1 MRLMVRR
8 IKRSAR
14 RVLTERRGFTLVEM
28 LIVLAIIGV
37 LAAIAVPNLAGMTKA
52 AKERACDANCKTLE
66 AAAGM
71 YYVEEDKWP
80 VGEDTETLDQK
91 LLTGKGYLEKE
102 VTCPVN
108 DAAKYSIDN
117 NGKVTCDHSQ
127 LQQGQSQGGV

>member
-80 VGEDTETLDQK
+80 EGEGGTLDQK
-91 LLTGKGYLEKE
+91 LLTDKGYLEKE

-108 DAAKYSIDN
+108 NAAKYSIDS

-127 LQQGQSQGGV
+127 LQQGQS